1 MIDFSSYLKKIIL
14 SSLFFILIFAAAIF
28 IFIIPSAKH
37 LAEAKKEISKQKTA
51 LEEVYIQGQ
60 NLRKISDNLKTVEPN
75 LENLKKIFIS
85 LEDDFKFVTA
95 LEEAAENSGVR
106 QTISGLNYPDK
117 ESFKKTSFQKIP
129 LQLTT
134 TGNFLSQMKYLSALE
149 ALDYY
154 ISIKTLEISG
164 RSDGPEEEGRIDMQL
179 TAETYWQE

>member
-1 MIDFSSYLKKIIL
+1 
-14 SSLFFILIFAAAIF
+14 
-28 IFIIPSAKH
+28 

-106 QTISGLNYPDK
+106 QTISV
-117 ESFKKTSFQKIP
+117 
-129 LQLTT
+129 
-134 TGNFLSQMKYLSALE
+134 
-149 ALDYY
+149 
-154 ISIKTLEISG
+154 
-164 RSDGPEEEGRIDMQL
+164 
-179 TAETYWQE
+179 